1 MYDDTQHYDI
11 QRNDTQYKNKMR
23 FSIMAL
29 NTIMLSVLNKPIMLY
44 VVYAESLKHARYV
57 VSRCGDIK
65 ALKI

>member
-1 MYDDTQHYDI
+1 VYDDTQHYDI
-11 QRNDTQYKNKMR
+11 QRNDTQYNNKMR
-23 FSIMAL
+23 PSIMAL

-57 VSRCGDIK
+57 ESRCGVIK